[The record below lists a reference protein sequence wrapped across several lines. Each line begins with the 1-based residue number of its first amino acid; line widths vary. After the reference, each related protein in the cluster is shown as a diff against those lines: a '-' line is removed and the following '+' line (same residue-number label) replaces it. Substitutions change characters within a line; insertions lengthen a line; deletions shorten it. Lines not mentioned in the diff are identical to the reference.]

1 VETQRLET
9 EPVSIRPDAAVAA
22 SGIDIV
28 YADTFIARGSNSLPQ
43 CSRMMR

>member
-1 VETQRLET
+1 VRKAVATATVKAL
-9 EPVSIRPDAAVAA
+9 VAAVAA

-28 YADTFIARGSNSLPQ
+28 YADTFITRGSNSLPQ